1 MPDRT
6 SQGSRPIEQLPR
18 QPWDVFD
25 VSQDKY
31 ESIRFKSSEL
41 EKALQDRELTLDHK
55 HKENIKG
62 KLAIY
67 LSKRHITLEQLDIN
81 TIADAITDIVTRDKE
96 SWQPIEDSGQ
106 IKKNLNRVLNIDRR
120 DTINGAIIQHNQRN
134 VQIGKRLKRENAS
147 QEDRAPEVKYT
158 TKDGKYVLVQLTT
171 EQHFKAES
179 AELSHCLG
187 GTMIDHYLSR
197 MINNKIIVYSFRK
210 NETQD
215 KPIITIIYDKQSNSI
230 IEIKKKYNELLEL
243 EDPYFQQVVELI
255 GTIKE
260 EKSIV
265 NISDLRHLINEDQ
278 ILTTKGNVIKANEE
292 NILRLSKEEM
302 LICSITIT
310 SDTSD
315 SVLAKI
321 QELPIDIN
329 ASNATQVQ
337 INKIK
342 KVQGNIKFIGN
353 TSLKSLPKG
362 FKARGNVDIYGNT
375 SLTSLPEGF
384 SAGGSVDIIANTS
397 LTSLSEGFKA
407 GGSVDIIRCTSLTS
421 LPEGFKAG

>member
-6 SQGSRPIEQLPR
+6 SQGLTSRKETPR

-67 LSKRHITLEQLDIN
+67 LSRRHITSEQLDIN
-81 TIADAITDIVTRDKE
+81 TIADAITDIVTRDKK

-106 IKKNLNRVLNIDRR
+106 IEKNLNRVLNIDRR

-134 VQIGKRLKRENAS
+134 VQIGKRLKREGADL
-147 QEDRAPEVKYT
+147 EDRVPEVKYT

-171 EQHFKAES
+171 KQHFKAES

-197 MINNKIIVYSFRK
+197 MINNKITAYSFRK

-215 KPIITIIYDKQSNSI
+215 KPIITIVYDKQLNSI
-230 IEIKKKYNELLEL
+230 IEIKKKYNELLKL

-255 GTIKE
+255 ETIKK

-265 NISDLRHLINEDQ
+265 NISDLRRLINEDQ

-292 NILRLSKEEM
+292 NILRLSKEEI

-362 FKARGNVDIYGNT
+362 FKA
-375 SLTSLPEGF
+375 
-384 SAGGSVDIIANTS
+384 
-397 LTSLSEGFKA
+397 

-421 LPEGFKAG
+421 LPKGFKAGGSVWLRGNTSLTSLPQKIKNNVKGEIIGFNGEWTD